1 MARLPRLTIG
11 ARMLQF
17 AQRKLS
23 TYASSG
29 VTPIPPRVR
38 QRGVRSGEFDE
49 APDFTE
55 AAPPSQMS
63 AVVPT
68 HPVQRTPRPA
78 APAALPPPQ
87 PRANVPIIHPEATE
101 YAADDPDFQRLQA
114 IMRKH
119 EEIRQE
125 QLRRQAEKQAEHPD
139 LVPKPASNRGIRRRA
154 AFDYVNT
161 EAIRDESAPASP
173 PPAPQQTAA
182 PQNTETSDSDDDSH
196 SAPLLANPPPMTAP
210 SESPQAIQ
218 RVEVLPAA
226 SDPVQ
231 PIQRVDAPPKRES
244 QAAENVPVGLEG
256 LSEVSMLQAFTEVQ
270 RSPLPPRPKPY
281 LPPLPPTPDQIV
293 DAAADAEQPTPPV
306 DTARHTPTPTPL
318 PVDTARRDPTP
329 TPPAASDPS
338 QPLDL
343 EDALLRAFAPPSPP
357 QMGPR
362 HKPYLI
368 PSSEEAE
375 SPASPPQAQRQ
386 ATSAPI
392 QPIQRAPAADAPQ
405 APRQRPTSEQA
416 RLLNALDLPT
426 DTHIEGSWSAPA
438 PVTIQRAIDAP
449 STSDPAPEPETASDQ
464 EVDPA
469 VVEQLAQKVFRILRS
484 RLRTDRERRDL

>member
-1 MARLPRLTIG
+1 MARPPRLTIG

-29 VTPIPPRVR
+29 VTPVPSRVR

-68 HPVQRTPRPA
+68 PPVQRTPRPV
-78 APAALPPPQ
+78 APATPPPSQ

-182 PQNTETSDSDDDSH
+182 PQDAETSDSDDDSH
-196 SAPLLANPPPMTAP
+196 SAPSLANPPPMTAP

-218 RVEVLPAA
+218 RVEVPPAA

-231 PIQRVDAPPKRES
+231 P
-244 QAAENVPVGLEG
+244 
-256 LSEVSMLQAFTEVQ
+256 VQ
-270 RSPLPPRPKPY
+270 RAEAAPQI
-281 LPPLPPTPDQIV
+281 PT
-293 DAAADAEQPTPPV
+293 
-306 DTARHTPTPTPL
+306 
-318 PVDTARRDPTP
+318 RRDPTP
-329 TPPAASDPS
+329 TPPAASDPV

-362 HKPYLI
+362 QKPYLI

-375 SPASPPQAQRQ
+375 SPTHPAARPPQAQRQ
-386 ATSAPI
+386 ATSTPI
-392 QPIQRAPAADAPQ
+392 QPIQRAPADDAPH
-405 APRQRPTSEQA
+405 APRQHPTGEQA
-416 RLLNALDLPT
+416 RLLNALDLPP

-449 STSDPAPEPETASDQ
+449 SASDPAPELETASDQ

-484 RLRTDRERRDL
+484 RLRADRERRDL